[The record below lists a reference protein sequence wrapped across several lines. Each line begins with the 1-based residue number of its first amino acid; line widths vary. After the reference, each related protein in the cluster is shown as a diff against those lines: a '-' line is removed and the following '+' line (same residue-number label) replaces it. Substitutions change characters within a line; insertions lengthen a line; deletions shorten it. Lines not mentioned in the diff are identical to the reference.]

1 MEENI
6 KMSLEDY
13 PRFVNDNDPELAI
26 AKSLFLSTR
35 PNSHGFIISDE
46 VLKKYAPTILGKFLI
61 GNLNIFETD
70 VMSHEKDPDIFGYI
84 PLEQEIE
91 FVRAEDGY
99 LDAYVNIVVS
109 KIYATKVYNLFLNDN
124 FRNVSVEMRVM
135 YENDETK
142 EVSEFNIAG
151 LTVLGTLV
159 SPSVP
164 NAHMEMIRFS
174 AEQAD
179 EYYKTAFNEIQQ
191 MVRLAEI
198 GKRYKVD
205 KSEKAMSN
213 DDWSNVDKT
222 NLRNK
227 ILEAQNKT
235 TLVKSVY
242 LKVEDNW
249 EDAPSERLKYPVMQ
263 LKGNTFVYNRNALAN
278 AKARATQQN
287 ETEVLRK
294 LNAIYNK
301 LNLKE
306 ETENKQQTEDKM
318 AKLEEKEKD
327 VVMDKPTDEVSNTE
341 EKKEEK
347 LSEVKDTKDE
357 ENKEEKTEE
366 KMSENSESSDSEK
379 DKEEDKVE
387 EKKASD
393 DSEEKDKEEEDKFA
407 EKEARCAEL
416 EAKCAKL
423 EAKCAKLEAK
433 LSELEKFKADTEENE
448 KMAIVTQTLAEVKES
463 MKEDEFAKFEE
474 KAKNCTLD
482 TVYAWRNEVLANV
495 ATVLMSKQK
504 EESHLRFGDIEEVP
518 KKTSLWDRM

>member
-179 EYYKTAFNEIQQ
+179 EYYKMAFNEIQQ
-191 MVRLAEI
+191 MVKLAEI

-327 VVMDKPTDEVSNTE
+327 VVMDKPTDEEVKEEAKLAEVEE
-341 EKKEEK
+341 EKK
-347 LSEVKDTKDE
+347 DE
-357 ENKEEKTEE
+357 EAKLEEVAEEAKCEDKEDDKSDEKSDDKEDDEE
-366 KMSENSESSDSEK
+366 DEQKMSDEEQKLCDKLAECEAKMSELENEL
-379 DKEEDKVE
+379 
-387 EKKASD
+387 
-393 DSEEKDKEEEDKFA
+393 
-407 EKEARCAEL
+407 AEL
-416 EAKCAKL
+416 R
-423 EAKCAKLEAK
+423 
-433 LSELEKFKADTEENE
+433 KFKADTEEE
-448 KMAIVTQTLAEVKES
+448 KKMSIVSQTLAEVKS
-463 MKEDEFAKFEE
+463 VMQEDDYAKFAE
-474 KAKNCTLD
+474 KANTCTLD
-482 TVYAWRNEVLANV
+482 NINAWRNEVLANV
-495 ATVLMSKQK
+495 TTVLMSNQNT
-504 EESHLRFGDIEEVP
+504 ESHLRMNLGKDETTP
-518 KKTSLWDRM
+518 TSLWDRF